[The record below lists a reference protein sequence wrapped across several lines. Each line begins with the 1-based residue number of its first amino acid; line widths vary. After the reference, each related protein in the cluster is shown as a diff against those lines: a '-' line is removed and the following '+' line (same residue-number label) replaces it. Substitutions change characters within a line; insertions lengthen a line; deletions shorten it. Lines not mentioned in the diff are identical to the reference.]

1 MQYRWAGQLCMTRGD
16 LSIMREIDANLFT
29 ACCQNGLGVARGTFT
44 GIAAANLVMGQ
55 KNALT
60 DFFANKPLPAK
71 IPPAPLSTIGGKS
84 LFAFS
89 RIPRAQRIGCA
100 FAKARE
106 VPNR

>member
-16 LSIMREIDANLFT
+16 LSIMREIDDNLFT

-60 DFFANKPLPAK
+60 DFFANKPLPRK
-71 IPPAPLSTIGGKS
+71 NSTRALIDYRRKS

-89 RIPRAQRIGCA
+89 RIPSAQRVRCA
-100 FAKARE
+100 FSIKHEYIYA
-106 VPNR
+106 